1 MVIGEFPLEGADLP
15 FNSNYNLTTVF
26 KGWHLDRQLQGWKN
40 TFVLKWNSLKYLPII
55 LLKW

>member
-26 KGWHLDRQLQGWKN
+26 KGWHLDRQLQG
-40 TFVLKWNSLKYLPII
+40 
-55 LLKW
+55 